1 MSKHRTTASW
11 RLRSSFI
18 SSIISTTLVLYALG
32 MLVLLLVNVQR
43 VSQFVKETLSFSVI
57 LVEDVRPVDAEFL
70 RKTLSARSYVKET
83 KYISK
88 ERAAEEL
95 TEALGADFLDL
106 LQYNPLKPSIELKLR
121 APWANN
127 DSIRKIGRSLLDSPQ
142 VADIHYEPSMV
153 SLVNANVQRI
163 SLLIL
168 GFSLLMSFIALVLI
182 NNTIRISIY
191 AHRFIIRTMQLVGAT
206 SSFIQRPFL
215 LRAARHGLLA
225 SLLAI
230 GLIVE
235 TVWVLQQEFY
245 NLVNVHQ
252 YAMLGLVGVFTLVIG
267 VVINVLTTYFAVS
280 KYLHLS
286 TDSLYY

>member
-1 MSKHRTTASW
+1 MGKEKTTASW

-32 MLVLLLVNVQR
+32 MLLLLLVNVQR

-70 RKTLSARSYVKET
+70 RKTLDARSYVKET

-88 ERAAEEL
+88 EKAAAEL
-95 TEALGADFLDL
+95 SEALGTDFLDL
-106 LQYNPLKPSIELKLR
+106 LQYNPLKPSIELRLK
-121 APWANN
+121 AAWANN
-127 DSIRKIGRSLLDSPQ
+127 DSIRKIGRSLLDAPQ

-206 SSFIQRPFL
+206 SAFIQRPFL
-215 LRAARHGLLA
+215 LRAARHGLYS

-230 GLIVE
+230 GLILE

-245 NLVNVHQ
+245 SLVNVHQ
-252 YAMLGLVGVFTLVIG
+252 YAILGLVGVFTVIIG
-267 VVINVLTTYFAVS
+267 VFINVVTTYFAVN